1 MAGNLGCGRGDAHEG
16 PSYRRISEFRDSGG
30 NSLQSLVG
38 PDVES
43 ATPEDSKLSPNLHHV
58 ANSALLL
65 IYDISLTQEYGSPW
79 RFRTSCLP
87 DFIMVEYYT
96 RNIWVGIQVIL
107 TLSVKA
113 VDDYRHCWRYSLS
126 HNFFLPLL
134 RGVFLFSTYLGRG

>member
-1 MAGNLGCGRGDAHEG
+1 MHTRDLLIDA
-16 PSYRRISEFRDSGG
+16 SMSFAYSGG

-65 IYDISLTQEYGSPW
+65 IYDISLIQEYGSPW

-96 RNIWVGIQVIL
+96 RNIWVRIQAIL
-107 TLSVKA
+107 TLSVKV

-126 HNFFLPLL
+126 HNFFLLLL
-134 RGVFLFSTYLGRG
+134 RGVFFIFNLVGTWVKAVDF